1 MSLEAT
7 SDDRRGLLGLPLLQA
22 GAAPARQPCGVAA
35 REAASRCAM
44 EVAFEPGFLRI
55 SRFAGGRTRL
65 CPALARE
72 MLKFNPG
79 GKRETKREGLRL
91 RRPKP

>member
-1 MSLEAT
+1 LRGAVRVAVQPAHDQRLE
-7 SDDRRGLLGLPLLQA
+7 GVELA
-22 GAAPARQPCGVAA
+22 GAPGGVAA

-72 MLKFNPG
+72 ML
-79 GKRETKREGLRL
+79 
-91 RRPKP
+91 